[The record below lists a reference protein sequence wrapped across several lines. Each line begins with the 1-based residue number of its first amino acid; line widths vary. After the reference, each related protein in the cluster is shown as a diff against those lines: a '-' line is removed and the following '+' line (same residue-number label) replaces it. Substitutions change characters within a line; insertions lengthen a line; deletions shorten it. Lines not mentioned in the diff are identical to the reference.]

1 MTTANN
7 GGPAF
12 PVTDVS
18 TTHRIGVVAVEGIT
32 DTEER
37 DRIYTAATVRAAQG
51 MTLRDYFAAKAL
63 QGYLASFDPHVDPV
77 EFATKIAE
85 DATRWRTPCS
95 KSEKPRHRS
104 RNHEPP

>member
-63 QGYLASFDPHVDPV
+63 QGYLASFDPNGEPV
-77 EFATKIAE
+77 EFATRIAE
-85 DATRWRTPCS
+85 DAYTMADAMLKVREAAPQ
-95 KSEKPRHRS
+95 
-104 RNHEPP
+104 EPQS